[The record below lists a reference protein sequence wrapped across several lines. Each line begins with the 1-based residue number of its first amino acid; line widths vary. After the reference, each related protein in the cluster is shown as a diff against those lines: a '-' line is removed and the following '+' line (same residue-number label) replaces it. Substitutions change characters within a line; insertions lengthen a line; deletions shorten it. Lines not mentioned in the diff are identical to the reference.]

1 MATTIEPTRDLR
13 APLSRDRIL
22 TTAIALA
29 DQSGL
34 DALSM
39 RRLAQQLGVEAM
51 SLYHH
56 VRNKGDLLAAIV
68 DIVVAEIDLGPA
80 GDWKAGIRRLAISAH
95 EVLLRHPWAANL
107 MLASTD
113 VQVGRLRY
121 MEALLARLREAG
133 FSAVQTHHA
142 YHALDSHIMGFTL
155 WLAGILATAPDL
167 DATGASFLERLP
179 RDRYPYLA
187 EHVEGHLSGANTG
200 GQSEFAFGLDLILD
214 GLERM
219 LPDDGSGRR
228 PMAIRSSGG

>member
-1 MATTIEPTRDLR
+1 VTTTIEPTRDLR
-13 APLSRDRIL
+13 APLTRDRIL
-22 TTAIALA
+22 ATAIALA
-29 DQSGL
+29 DESGL

-39 RRLAQQLGVEAM
+39 RRLAQELGVEAM
-51 SLYHH
+51 SLYYH

-68 DIVVAEIDLGPA
+68 DIVVAEIDLEPA
-80 GDWKAGIRRLAISAH
+80 GDWKAAIRRLAISAH

-113 VQVGRLRY
+113 VLPGRLQY

-155 WLAGILATAPDL
+155 WVAGILAAAPDL
-167 DATGASFLERLP
+167 DATGSAFLERLP
-179 RDRYPYLA
+179 RDQYPYLS
-187 EHVEGHLSGANTG
+187 EHVDGHLSGANAG
-200 GQSEFAFGLDLILD
+200 GEGEFAFGLDLILD

-219 LPDDGSGRR
+219 LARG
-228 PMAIRSSGG
+228 